1 MPLSTIAERLPKA
14 LRGLLLRTDS
24 EKYEPTKHI
33 EQTSALQ
40 TCARTDMLVQTS
52 STALRVSPMTQGSKM
67 HLTVS
72 TEAVDCLLTA
82 YLDWW
87 CDFRAACL

>member
-1 MPLSTIAERLPKA
+1 MCSYR
-14 LRGLLLRTDS
+14 D
-24 EKYEPTKHI
+24 
-33 EQTSALQ
+33 
-40 TCARTDMLVQTS
+40 ARKDIIDCVT
-52 STALRVSPMTQGSKM
+52 VSPMTQGSKM

-72 TEAVDCLLTA
+72 TVAVDCLLTA